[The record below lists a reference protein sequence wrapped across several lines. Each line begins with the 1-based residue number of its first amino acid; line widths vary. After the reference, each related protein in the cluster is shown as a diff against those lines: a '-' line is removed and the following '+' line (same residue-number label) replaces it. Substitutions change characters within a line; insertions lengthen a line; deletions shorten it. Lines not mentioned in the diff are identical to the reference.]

1 MSPKTFDIKALVG
14 EVVEEI
20 MKYKW
25 IESEKI
31 GKDIGENEAAMRWIT
46 EHYDLWFN
54 SKKDKFIKDN

>member
-1 MSPKTFDIKALVG
+1 MSPKYVDIKSLMS

-25 IESEKI
+25 LESEKA
-31 GKDIGENEAAMRWIT
+31 GRDIGENEAAFRWIS

-54 SKKDKFIKDN
+54 ATKDKFVKDL